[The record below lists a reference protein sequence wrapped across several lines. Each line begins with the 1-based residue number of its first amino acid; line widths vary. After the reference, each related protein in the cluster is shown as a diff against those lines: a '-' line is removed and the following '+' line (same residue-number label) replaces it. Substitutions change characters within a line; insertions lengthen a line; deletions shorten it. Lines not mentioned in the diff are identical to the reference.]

1 MYERPD
7 DRSMTRRSGPNR
19 TPTDRSQRAGAV
31 ASDLG
36 RHLLAL
42 AVALVAVV
50 GSVPVAAAHGGHV
63 SINGFHLQQWYALV
77 PLVLGV
83 AVAVGSAYLPR
94 ILRPAYAGYA
104 LYGVLGGLAVAA
116 LGGIAVVQLSP
127 YEWLTAEPVVP
138 RTLHEPLLLLLGG
151 AIALASVLVGQV
163 RWPTRPRYAGLGV
176 LLGVWVAYPGLGV
189 FGVYTP
195 TNPLGYAIVLSLP
208 VAVGYVLW
216 RDARGVLG
224 TIYADR
230 TARRFGVAVGLLGV
244 VFFLFSAGM
253 ATVVPDDGVG
263 LSWSS
268 GFVTTLPTLGPL
280 VLWPSVE
287 VWAPSVPFAGMVSI
301 GTAVLLSV
309 LGGLL
314 GLNAAVF
321 AHQWGTA
328 AGATS
333 PTTAGAVGLAAPQ
346 ACCCCGPLLSQLAI
360 VTLGPS
366 AAAPIY
372 LLFADPSSSIG
383 SLFFVASVAI
393 LAGTLVYAAESTA
406 GAEPEQCVVPA

>member
-1 MYERPD
+1 
-7 DRSMTRRSGPNR
+7 MTCRSGPNR

-42 AVALVAVV
+42 VVTLVAVV
-50 GSVPVAAAHGGHV
+50 GSLPVAAAHGGHV
-63 SINGFHLQQWYALV
+63 SINGIHIQQWYALV

-127 YEWLTAEPVVP
+127 YEWLTAEPVIP

-163 RWPTRPRYAGLGV
+163 RWPTRPRHAGLGV

-189 FGVYTP
+189 FGIYTP

-230 TARRFGVAVGLLGV
+230 TARRFGVAVGLLGA

-301 GTAVLLSV
+301 GTAVLLFV

-406 GAEPEQCVVPA
+406 SAEPEQCVVPA

>member
-1 MYERPD
+1 MSSRT
-7 DRSMTRRSGPNR
+7 DRNHTVAGDLRRSASVG
-19 TPTDRSQRAGAV
+19 AG
-31 ASDLG
+31 LG
-36 RHLLAL
+36 RRVLVLAIT
-42 AVALVAVV
+42 LVATI
-50 GSVPVAAAHGGHV
+50 GTVPLASAHGGHIYV
-63 SINGFHLQQWYALV
+63 NGVHLSQSYALI
-77 PLVLGV
+77 PLVLG
-83 AVAVGSAYLPR
+83 AAIAVGSIYLPR
-94 ILRPAYAGYA
+94 LRPALSDYA
-104 LYGVLGGLAVAA
+104 LRGVLVGLAVAVV
-116 LGGIAVVQLSP
+116 GGIAVVQLSP
-127 YEWLTAEPVVP
+127 YEWLTAEPVIP
-138 RTLHEPLLLLLGG
+138 RSIHEPLLLLLG
-151 AIALASVLVGQV
+151 SVIMLGSVIGGQL
-163 RWPTRPRYAGLGV
+163 RWPTRPRYAGFGA
-176 LLGVWVAYPGLGV
+176 LLGLWVAYPGFSV

-195 TNPLGYAIVLSLP
+195 TNPLGHLIVLSLP

-216 RDARGVLG
+216 RDARGVLSAVF
-224 TIYADR
+224 ADR

-253 ATVVPDDGVG
+253 ATVVPDSGEG

-268 GFVTTLPTLGPL
+268 GFITTLPTLGPL
-280 VLWPSVE
+280 VTWPSVE
-287 VWAPSVPFAGMVSI
+287 VWAPSIPFAGMVSV
-301 GTAVLLSV
+301 GTLILLAV

-328 AGATS
+328 AGGAS

-393 LAGTLVYAAESTA
+393 LAGTLINATGSTA
-406 GAEPEQCVVPA
+406 NADPEQCVVPA

>member
-1 MYERPD
+1 
-7 DRSMTRRSGPNR
+7 MTRRSGPDR
-19 TPTDRSQRAGAV
+19 TPADRSQRAGAV
-31 ASDLG
+31 ASGLG
-36 RHLLAL
+36 RRLLAL
-42 AVALVAVV
+42 AVTLVAAV
-50 GSVPVAAAHGGHV
+50 GALPIAAAHGGHV
-63 SINGFHLQQWYALV
+63 SVNGVHIQQWYALV
-77 PLVLGV
+77 PLLVGV
-83 AVAVGSAYLPR
+83 AIAVGSAYLPR
-94 ILRPAYAGYA
+94 ILRPRYAGYA
-104 LYGVLGGLAVAA
+104 LYGVLGGLAVAV

-127 YEWLTAEPVVP
+127 YEWLTAEPVIP
-138 RTLHEPLLLLLGG
+138 RGLHEPLMLLLGG
-151 AIALASVLVGQV
+151 AITLGSVLVGQV
-163 RWPTRPRYAGLGV
+163 RWPTRPRYASLGV
-176 LLGVWVAYPGLGV
+176 LLGLWVAYPGLGV
-189 FGVYTP
+189 VGIYTP
-195 TNPLGYAIVLSLP
+195 TNPLGYAIVLALP

-224 TIYADR
+224 AIYADR
-230 TARRFGVAVGLLGV
+230 TARRFGMAVGLLGI

-268 GFVTTLPTLGPL
+268 GFVTTVPTLGPL

-287 VWAPSVPFAGMVSI
+287 VWAPSIPFAGMASI
-301 GTAVLLSV
+301 GTVVLLSV
-309 LGGLL
+309 LGSLL

-406 GAEPEQCVVPA
+406 SAEPEQCVVPA

>member
-42 AVALVAVV
+42 VVTLVAVV

-94 ILRPAYAGYA
+94 ILRPEYAGYA

-127 YEWLTAEPVVP
+127 YEWLTAEPVIP